1 MKQGFSEETD
11 IVCFRLCDVIMRREI
26 GTSCHLQSVSVII

>member
-11 IVCFRLCDVIMRREI
+11 LVCDYVTWLCDGI
-26 GTSCHLQSVSVII
+26 GTSCHLQSVNVII